1 MMPLVS
7 RPQPHC
13 RGMRRVALAALAM
26 LSGCSAAPGALCR
39 THAVMSSL
47 ELKIQPPVVALFFA
61 LCMWLASSLVAPVE
75 LSFVLRVGAAL
86 TLVAVG
92 LVVSTA
98 GVVSFR
104 RARTTINPTKP
115 MATTALVSGGFY
127 GITRNPMYLGLL
139 LALLGWAAFLANPL
153 ALLLV
158 PAFVL
163 YINRFQIKPDE
174 RTLSAFFGAESSA
187 YQERV

>member
-1 MMPLVS
+1 
-7 RPQPHC
+7 
-13 RGMRRVALAALAM
+13 MRRVALAALAM
-26 LSGCSAAPGALCR
+26 CSGCSAAPGALWR
-39 THAVMSSL
+39 THAAMSSL
-47 ELKIQPPVVALFFA
+47 ELKIPPPVVALFFA
-61 LCMWLASSLVAPVE
+61 LCMWLASSLVAPLE
-75 LSFVLRVGAAL
+75 LPFVLCVGAAL

-115 MATTALVSGGFY
+115 MATSALVSGGIY
-127 GITRNPMYLGLL
+127 RITRNPMYLGLL
-139 LALLGWAAFLANPL
+139 LELLGWAAFLANPL

-163 YINRFQIKPDE
+163 YINRFQIKPEE
-174 RTLSAFFGAESSA
+174 RTLSALFGGEYGA
-187 YQERV
+187 YQERVRRWL

>member
-1 MMPLVS
+1 
-7 RPQPHC
+7 
-13 RGMRRVALAALAM
+13 
-26 LSGCSAAPGALCR
+26 
-39 THAVMSSL
+39 
-47 ELKIQPPVVALFFA
+47 
-61 LCMWLASSLVAPVE
+61 MWLGSSLVTRLE
-75 LSFVLRVGAAL
+75 LPFVLRVGAAL

-92 LVVSTA
+92 FVVSTA

-115 MATTALVSGGFY
+115 MTTSALVSGGIY

-158 PAFVL
+158 PAFML
-163 YINRFQIKPDE
+163 YINRFQIKPEE
-174 RTLSAFFGAESSA
+174 RTLLALFGGEYGA
-187 YQERV
+187 YQERVRRWL